1 VPQVR
6 QSVPGP
12 KTMGRSPTIALAE
25 SSTKLHEASAICRS
39 PETPSPRVL
48 SNRESPVNLKSSLL
62 LTAASLILPVPH
74 ASAQASTPAS
84 SPTFDVVS
92 IHQNNTATDG
102 HHHIY
107 NNPSESHFR
116 TVNLSLKD
124 LIQFAYDLP
133 KSQILE
139 GPSWL
144 DSTMFDIDAK
154 SDPSIDAELRSLPAD
169 QARRRKQLMV
179 QALLTDRCKLTA
191 HQETRELPVYALVIA
206 KGGPKLKPS
215 EINGTT
221 ISTGRSRL
229 HVAGTDDTL
238 ALLARELAQVLGR
251 VVLNNTGI
259 SGRYDLTLQWTPDD
273 TLINGVPDPNQPPG
287 IFTAIQEQLGLK
299 LDSTK
304 GPVPVLVLDHVE
316 TPSAN

>member
-1 VPQVR
+1 
-6 QSVPGP
+6 
-12 KTMGRSPTIALAE
+12 M
-25 SSTKLHEASAICRS
+25 
-39 PETPSPRVL
+39 
-48 SNRESPVNLKSSLL
+48 NLRTCL
-62 LTAASLILPVPH
+62 LTASLALPLPH
-74 ASAQASTPAS
+74 ARAQATPAPS
-84 SPTFDVVS
+84 SATFDVVS

-133 KSQILE
+133 KSQILG
-139 GPSWL
+139 GPPWL
-144 DSTMFDIDAK
+144 DATMFDIDAK
-154 SDPSIDAELRSLPAD
+154 SDSSIDAELHALPAD

-179 QALLTDRCKLTA
+179 QALLADRCKLAA
-191 HQETRELPVYALVIA
+191 HQETRLLPLYALVVA
-206 KGGPKLKPS
+206 KGGPKFKPS
-215 EINGTT
+215 ETNGTT

-229 HVAGTDDTL
+229 HIAGTDDTI
-238 ALLARELAQVLGR
+238 AILARELAQVLGR
-251 VVLNNTGI
+251 VVLNETGL

-273 TLINGVPDPNQPPG
+273 ALTNGPPDPSQPPG

-299 LDSTK
+299 LESTK